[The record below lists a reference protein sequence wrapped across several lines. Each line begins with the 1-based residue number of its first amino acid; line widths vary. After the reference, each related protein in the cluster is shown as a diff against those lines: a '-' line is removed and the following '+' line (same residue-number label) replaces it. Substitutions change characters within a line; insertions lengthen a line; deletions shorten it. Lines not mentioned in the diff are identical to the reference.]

1 MGLRAVFG
9 DSPLSSQLDAV
20 AAAAA
25 VVPIVLILFTSP
37 LMLLASSFLVS
48 EFTMVAL
55 IRKEKG

>member
-9 DSPLSSQLDAV
+9 DSPLSSQLDA
-20 AAAAA
+20 AAA
-25 VVPIVLILFTSP
+25 VLPIVLILFTSP

>member
-9 DSPLSSQLDAV
+9 DSPLSSQLDA

-25 VVPIVLILFTSP
+25 VLPIVLVLVTSP